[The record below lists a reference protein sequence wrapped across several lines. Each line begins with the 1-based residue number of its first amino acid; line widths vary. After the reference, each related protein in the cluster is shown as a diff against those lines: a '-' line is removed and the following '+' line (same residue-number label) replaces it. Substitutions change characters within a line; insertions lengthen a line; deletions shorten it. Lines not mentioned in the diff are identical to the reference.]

1 MEQKQE
7 KTMSGSQY
15 FAKKSVADLQT
26 EKTDGTALKRTL
38 GPWRLLALGVG
49 AIIGAGIFVL
59 TGQAAAQYAGPA
71 IMLSFILGGI
81 ACAFAG
87 LCYAEFAA
95 LIPIAGSAYT
105 YSYATLGELVAWVI
119 GWDLILEYALGTA
132 TVAVGWAGYVT
143 SFLRDLGVS
152 LPAPHG
158 FNLLALLGVLGVTAL
173 LAFGV
178 RESTSL
184 NAGIVVVKLCVIGLF
199 LAFGIGHVHPANW
212 HPFVPP
218 NTGQFGHF
226 GWSGVLRGAGVIF
239 FAYIGFDAVSTAAQE
254 AKNPQKD
261 MPVGIL
267 GSLALCTVLYIAVS
281 AVLTG
286 LVPYPKLN
294 VADPIAVGVA
304 ATGLPWLS
312 LIVKVGI
319 IAGLTSVMLVL
330 LYGQTRIFFTMAGD
344 GLLPAVFSR
353 LHPKFQT
360 PTSAT
365 WLLGSIVGLIAAV
378 VPLSLLGE
386 LVSIGTLFAFILVCA
401 GVLYLRRT
409 QPDLPRPFRCP
420 GVPFVP
426 ISGIL
431 ACLYLISG
439 LPLETMLRLVVWL
452 LIGFVVYFGYSR
464 HHSKLFQDTKE

>member
-1 MEQKQE
+1 
-7 KTMSGSQY
+7 MSTSQY

-105 YSYATLGELVAWVI
+105 YSYATLGELVAWII

-132 TVAVGWAGYVT
+132 TVAVGWAGYVS

-152 LPAPHG
+152 LPTPHAMHG
-158 FNLLALLGVLGVTAL
+158 FNPVALVGVLGVTAL

-184 NAGIVVVKLCVIGLF
+184 NAAIVAVKLCVIALF
-199 LAFGIGHVHPANW
+199 IGFGVGHVHPANW

-218 NTGQFGHF
+218 NTGHFGHF

-286 LVPYPKLN
+286 LVPYPRLN

-304 ATGLPWLS
+304 ATGLTWLT
-312 LIVKVGI
+312 LIVKIGI

-330 LYGQTRIFFTMAGD
+330 LYGQSRIFFTMAGD

-360 PTSAT
+360 PVYAT
-365 WLLGSIVGLIAAV
+365 WLLGGIVALVAAT
-378 VPLSLLGE
+378 VPRELLGE

-426 ISGIL
+426 IAGIL

-439 LPLETMLRLVVWL
+439 LPLDTMLRLVVWL

-464 HHSKLFQDTKE
+464 HHSKLFQSKD

>member
-1 MEQKQE
+1 
-7 KTMSGSQY
+7 MSGSQY
-15 FAKKSVADLQT
+15 LAKKSVADLQT
-26 EKTDGTALKRTL
+26 ERTDGTALKRTL

-49 AIIGAGIFVL
+49 ATIGAGIFVL
-59 TGQAAAQYAGPA
+59 TGTAAAQYAGPA

-119 GWDLILEYALGTA
+119 GWDLILEYAIGTA
-132 TVAVGWAGYVT
+132 TVAVGWAGYVS
-143 SFLRDLGVS
+143 SFLRDLGVH
-152 LPAPHG
+152 LPVLHG
-158 FNLLALLGVLGVTAL
+158 ILAHLNWVALLGVLGVTAL

-184 NAGIVVVKLCVIGLF
+184 NAAIVAVKLCVIALF
-199 LAFGIGHVHPANW
+199 LAFGVGHVHPANW

-218 NTGQFGHF
+218 NTGHFGQF

-254 AKNPQKD
+254 AKNPQRD
-261 MPVGIL
+261 MPIGIL

-294 VADPIAVGVA
+294 VADPIAIGVA
-304 ATGLPWLS
+304 ATGLTWLT
-312 LIVKVGI
+312 LIVKIGI

-330 LYGQTRIFFTMAGD
+330 LYGQSRIFFTMAGD

-360 PTSAT
+360 PVYAT
-365 WLLGSIVGLIAAV
+365 WLLGGIVGIVAAL
-378 VPLSLLGE
+378 VPLALLGK
-386 LVSIGTLFAFILVCA
+386 LVSIGTLFAFILVCT

-420 GVPFVP
+420 GLPYVP
-426 ISGIL
+426 IAGIL
-431 ACLYLISG
+431 ACLCLIGG
-439 LPLETMLRLVVWL
+439 LPLDTMLRLVVWL
-452 LIGFVVYFGYSR
+452 LIGFIVYFGYSR
-464 HHSKLFQDTKE
+464 HHSKLFRSKN

>member
-1 MEQKQE
+1 
-7 KTMSGSQY
+7 MSTSQY

-132 TVAVGWAGYVT
+132 TVAVGWAGYVS

-152 LPAPHG
+152 LPTPHAMHG
-158 FNLLALLGVLGVTAL
+158 FNPVALVGVLGVTAL

-184 NAGIVVVKLCVIGLF
+184 NAAIVAVKLCVIALF
-199 LAFGIGHVHPANW
+199 IGFGVSHVHPANW

-218 NTGQFGHF
+218 NTGHFGHF

-286 LVPYPKLN
+286 LVPYPRLN

-304 ATGLPWLS
+304 ATGLTWLT
-312 LIVKVGI
+312 LIVKIGI

-330 LYGQTRIFFTMAGD
+330 LYGQSRIFFTMAGD

-360 PTSAT
+360 PVYAT
-365 WLLGSIVGLIAAV
+365 WLLGGIIALVAAT
-378 VPLSLLGE
+378 VPRELLGE

-426 ISGIL
+426 IAGIL

-439 LPLETMLRLVVWL
+439 LPLDTMLRLVVWL

-464 HHSKLFQDTKE
+464 HHSKLFQSKD

>member
-1 MEQKQE
+1 
-7 KTMSGSQY
+7 MSTSRY
-15 FAKKSVADLQT
+15 LAKKSVADLQT

-71 IMLSFILGGI
+71 IMLSFVLGGM

-105 YSYATLGELVAWVI
+105 YSYATLGELVAWII
-119 GWDLILEYALGTA
+119 GWDLVLEYALGTA
-132 TVAVGWAGYVT
+132 TVAVGWAGYVA
-143 SFLRDLGVS
+143 SFLRDLGLH
-152 LPAPHG
+152 LPALHG
-158 FNLLALLGVLGVTAL
+158 FNPLAMLGVLGVTAL

-178 RESTSL
+178 KESTSL
-184 NAGIVVVKLCVIGLF
+184 NAAIVAVKLCVIALF
-199 LAFGIGHVHPANW
+199 LAFGLGHLHPANW
-212 HPFVPP
+212 HPFLPP
-218 NTGQFGHF
+218 NTGQFGHY

-267 GSLALCTVLYIAVS
+267 GSLFVCTLLYIAV
-281 AVLTG
+281 AGVLTG
-286 LVPYPKLN
+286 LVLYKQLN
-294 VADPIAVGVA
+294 VADPIAVGVGSI
-304 ATGLPWLS
+304 GLPWLTE
-312 LIVKVGI
+312 IVKVGV
-319 IAGLTSVMLVL
+319 IAGLSSVMLVL
-330 LYGQTRIFFTMAGD
+330 MYGQTRIFYTMAGD

-353 LHPKFQT
+353 LHPRFHT
-360 PTSAT
+360 PVPAT
-365 WLLGSIVGLIAAV
+365 WLLGIIVSLVAAF
-378 VPLSLLGE
+378 VPLAALGE

-401 GVLYLRRT
+401 GVLYLRRA
-409 QPDLPRPFRCP
+409 QPELTRPFRCP

-426 ISGIL
+426 IGGIL
-431 ACLYLISG
+431 ACLYLIAG
-439 LPLETMLRLVVWL
+439 LPWETQARLVAWL
-452 LIGFVVYFGYSR
+452 LIGFVLYFGYSR
-464 HHSKLFQDTKE
+464 HHSKLFHADTG

>member
-1 MEQKQE
+1 
-7 KTMSGSQY
+7 MSGSQY

-59 TGQAAAQYAGPA
+59 TGHAAAQYAGPA

-132 TVAVGWAGYVT
+132 TVAVGWAGYVS
-143 SFLRDLGVS
+143 SFLRDLGVT

-199 LAFGIGHVHPANW
+199 LAFGIGHVPPANW

-218 NTGQFGHF
+218 NTGHFGQF

-304 ATGLPWLS
+304 ATGLTWLT

-360 PTSAT
+360 PTYAT
-365 WLLGSIVGLIAAV
+365 WLLGSIVALVAAV
-378 VPLSLLGE
+378 VPLALLGE

-409 QPDLPRPFRCP
+409 QPDLPRPFKCP
-420 GVPFVP
+420 GVPYVP
-426 ISGIL
+426 IGGIL
-431 ACLYLISG
+431 ACLTLIKG
-439 LPLETMLRLVVWL
+439 LPLETLLRLVVWL

-464 HHSKLFQDTKE
+464 HHSKLFRDTEDKN

>member
-1 MEQKQE
+1 
-7 KTMSGSQY
+7 MSTSRY
-15 FAKKSVADLQT
+15 LAKKSVADLQT

-71 IMLSFILGGI
+71 IMLSFVFGGV

-105 YSYATLGELVAWVI
+105 YSYATLGELVAWII
-119 GWDLILEYALGTA
+119 GWDLVLEYALGTA

-143 SFLRDLGVS
+143 SFLRDLGLH

-158 FNLLALLGVLGVTAL
+158 FNPLAMVGVLGVTAL

-184 NAGIVVVKLCVIGLF
+184 NAGIVAVKLCVIGLF
-199 LAFGIGHVHPANW
+199 LAFGVGHLHPANW
-212 HPFVPP
+212 HPFLPA
-218 NTGQFGHF
+218 NTGHFGHY

-267 GSLALCTVLYIAVS
+267 GSLLVCTLLYIAV
-281 AVLTG
+281 AGVLTG
-286 LVPYPKLN
+286 LVSYKRLD
-294 VADPIAVGVA
+294 VADPIAVGVGSI
-304 ATGLPWLS
+304 GLHWLTEV
-312 LIVKVGI
+312 VKVGV

-330 LYGQTRIFFTMAGD
+330 MYGQTRIFYTMAGD
-344 GLLPAVFSR
+344 GLLPSVFSR
-353 LHPKFQT
+353 LHPSFHT
-360 PTSAT
+360 PVAAT
-365 WLLGSIVGLIAAV
+365 WLLGIIVSIIAAF
-378 VPLSLLGE
+378 VPLAALGQ

-401 GVLYLRRT
+401 GVLYLRRA
-409 QPDLPRPFRCP
+409 QPDLKRPFRCP

-426 ISGIL
+426 IGGIL
-431 ACLYLISG
+431 ACLYLIAG
-439 LPLETMLRLVVWL
+439 LPWETQVRLVVWL
-452 LIGFVVYFGYSR
+452 LLGFIVYFGYSR
-464 HHSKLFQDTKE
+464 YHSKLFKASE

>member
-1 MEQKQE
+1 
-7 KTMSGSQY
+7 MSTSRY
-15 FAKKSVADLQT
+15 LAKKSVADLQT

-71 IMLSFILGGI
+71 IMLSFVLGGM

-105 YSYATLGELVAWVI
+105 YSYATLGELVAWII
-119 GWDLILEYALGTA
+119 GWDLVLEYALGTA
-132 TVAVGWAGYVT
+132 TVAVGWAGYVA
-143 SFLRDLGVS
+143 SFLRDLGLH
-152 LPAPHG
+152 LPALHG
-158 FNLLALLGVLGVTAL
+158 FNPLAMLGVLGVTAL

-178 RESTSL
+178 KESTSL
-184 NAGIVVVKLCVIGLF
+184 NAAIVAVKLCVIALF
-199 LAFGIGHVHPANW
+199 LAFGLGHLHPANW
-212 HPFVPP
+212 HPFLPP
-218 NTGQFGHF
+218 NTGQFGHY

-267 GSLALCTVLYIAVS
+267 GSLFVCTLLYIAV
-281 AVLTG
+281 AGVLTG
-286 LVPYPKLN
+286 LVSYKQLN
-294 VADPIAVGVA
+294 VADPIAVGVGSI
-304 ATGLPWLS
+304 GLPWLTE
-312 LIVKVGI
+312 IVKVGV
-319 IAGLTSVMLVL
+319 IAGLSSVMLVL
-330 LYGQTRIFFTMAGD
+330 MYGQTRIFYTMAGD

-353 LHPKFQT
+353 LHPRFHT
-360 PTSAT
+360 PVPAT
-365 WLLGSIVGLIAAV
+365 WLLGIIVSLVAAF
-378 VPLSLLGE
+378 VPLAALGE

-401 GVLYLRRT
+401 GVLYLRRA
-409 QPDLPRPFRCP
+409 QPELTRPFRCP

-426 ISGIL
+426 IGGIL
-431 ACLYLISG
+431 ACLYLIAG
-439 LPLETMLRLVVWL
+439 LPWETQARLVAWL
-452 LIGFVVYFGYSR
+452 LIGFVLYFGYSR
-464 HHSKLFQDTKE
+464 HHSKLFHADTG

>member
-1 MEQKQE
+1 
-7 KTMSGSQY
+7 MSGSQY
-15 FAKKSVADLQT
+15 LAKKSVADLQT

-49 AIIGAGIFVL
+49 ATIGAGIFVL
-59 TGQAAAQYAGPA
+59 TGTAAAQYAGPA

-95 LIPIAGSAYT
+95 LLPIAGSAYT

-132 TVAVGWAGYVT
+132 TVAVGWAGYVS
-143 SFLRDLGVS
+143 SFLGDLGVH
-152 LPAPHG
+152 LPVLHG
-158 FNLLALLGVLGVTAL
+158 FLAHLNWVALLGVLGVTAL

-184 NAGIVVVKLCVIGLF
+184 NAAIVAVKLCVIGLF
-199 LAFGIGHVHPANW
+199 LAFGVGHVHPANW

-218 NTGQFGHF
+218 NAGHFGHF

-261 MPVGIL
+261 MPIGIL
-267 GSLALCTVLYIAVS
+267 GSLALCTILYIAVS

-286 LVPYPKLN
+286 LVPYPRLN

-304 ATGLPWLS
+304 ATGLPWLT
-312 LIVKVGI
+312 LIVKIGI

-330 LYGQTRIFFTMAGD
+330 LYGQSRIFFTMAGD

-360 PTSAT
+360 PVYAT
-365 WLLGSIVGLIAAV
+365 WLLGGIVALIAAL
-378 VPLSLLGE
+378 VPLHLLGE

-401 GVLYLRRT
+401 GVLYLRWT
-409 QPDLPRPFRCP
+409 QPDLPRPFKCP

-426 ISGIL
+426 IAGIL

-439 LPLETMLRLVVWL
+439 LPLDTMLRLVVWL
-452 LIGFVVYFGYSR
+452 LLGFVIYFGYSR
-464 HHSKLFQDTKE
+464 HHSKLFKAKD

>member
-1 MEQKQE
+1 MDSRYLA
-7 KTMSGSQY
+7 T
-15 FAKKSVADLQT
+15 KSVADLQT
-26 EKTDGTALKRTL
+26 EKTDGTALKRPL

-49 AIIGAGIFVL
+49 ATIGAGIFVL
-59 TGQAAAQYAGPA
+59 TGTAAAQYAGPA

-132 TVAVGWAGYVT
+132 TVAVGWAGYVS

-152 LPAPHG
+152 VPAPHG
-158 FNLLALLGVLGVTAL
+158 FNLVALLGVLGVTAL

-184 NAGIVVVKLCVIGLF
+184 NAAIVTVKLCVIALF
-199 LAFGIGHVHPANW
+199 LGFGVGHVHPSNW

-218 NTGQFGHF
+218 STGHF
-226 GWSGVLRGAGVIF
+226 GQYGWSGVLRGAGVIF

-254 AKNPQKD
+254 AKNPQRD
-261 MPVGIL
+261 MPIGIL
-267 GSLALCTVLYIAVS
+267 GSLAVCTVLYIAVS

-294 VADPIAVGVA
+294 VADPIAIGVA
-304 ATGLPWLS
+304 ATGLTWLT
-312 LIVKVGI
+312 LIVKIGI

-330 LYGQTRIFFTMAGD
+330 LYGQSRIFFTMAGD

-360 PTSAT
+360 PVYAT
-365 WLLGSIVGLIAAV
+365 WLLGGIVALGAAF
-378 VPLSLLGE
+378 VPLALLGE

-409 QPDLPRPFRCP
+409 QPNLPRPFRCP

-426 ISGIL
+426 VAGIL

-439 LPLETMLRLVVWL
+439 LPLDTKLRLVVWL
-452 LIGFVVYFGYSR
+452 LIGFIVYFGYSR
-464 HHSKLFQDTKE
+464 HHSKLHKDSQH

>member
-1 MEQKQE
+1 
-7 KTMSGSQY
+7 MSGSRY
-15 FAKKSVADLQT
+15 LAKKSVADLQT

-132 TVAVGWAGYVT
+132 TVAVGWAGYVS
-143 SFLRDLGVS
+143 SFLRDLGLT
-152 LPAPHG
+152 LPALHG

-212 HPFVPP
+212 HPFIPP
-218 NTGQFGHF
+218 NTGHFGHF

-304 ATGLPWLS
+304 ATGLPWLT

-360 PTSAT
+360 PVYAT
-365 WLLGSIVGLIAAV
+365 WLLGGIVALVAAF
-378 VPLSLLGE
+378 VPLALLGE

-409 QPDLPRPFRCP
+409 QPDLPRPFKCP
-420 GVPFVP
+420 GVPYVP
-426 ISGIL
+426 IGGIL

-464 HHSKLFQDTKE
+464 HHSRLHKENQP

>member
-1 MEQKQE
+1 MNANR
-7 KTMSGSQY
+7 Y
-15 FAKKSVADLQT
+15 LAKKSVADLQT

-71 IMLSFILGGI
+71 IMLSFVLGGI

-105 YSYATLGELVAWVI
+105 YSYATLGELVAWII
-119 GWDLILEYALGTA
+119 GWDLVLEYALGTA

-143 SFLRDLGVS
+143 SFLRDLGLH
-152 LPAPHG
+152 LPALHG
-158 FNLLALLGVLGVTAL
+158 FNPLAMLGVLGVTAL

-184 NAGIVVVKLCVIGLF
+184 NAGIVAVKLCVIGLF
-199 LAFGIGHVHPANW
+199 LAFGAGHLHPANW
-212 HPFVPP
+212 HPFLPA
-218 NTGQFGHF
+218 NTGHFGHY

-267 GSLALCTVLYIAVS
+267 GSLFVCTLLYIAV
-281 AVLTG
+281 AGVLTG
-286 LVPYPKLN
+286 LVSYKQLN
-294 VADPIAVGVA
+294 VADPIAVGVGSI
-304 ATGLPWLS
+304 GLHWLTEV
-312 LIVKVGI
+312 VKVGV

-330 LYGQTRIFFTMAGD
+330 MYGQTRIFYTMAGD
-344 GLLPAVFSR
+344 GLLPSVFSR
-353 LHPKFQT
+353 LHPSFHT
-360 PTSAT
+360 PVVAT
-365 WLLGSIVGLIAAV
+365 WLLGGIVSILAAF
-378 VPLSLLGE
+378 VPLAALGE

-409 QPDLPRPFRCP
+409 QPELKRPFRCP

-426 ISGIL
+426 VGGIL
-431 ACLYLISG
+431 ACLYLIAG
-439 LPLETMLRLVVWL
+439 LPWETQVRLVIWL
-452 LIGFVVYFGYSR
+452 LLGFIVYFGYSR
-464 HHSKLFQDTKE
+464 HHSRLFKVSE